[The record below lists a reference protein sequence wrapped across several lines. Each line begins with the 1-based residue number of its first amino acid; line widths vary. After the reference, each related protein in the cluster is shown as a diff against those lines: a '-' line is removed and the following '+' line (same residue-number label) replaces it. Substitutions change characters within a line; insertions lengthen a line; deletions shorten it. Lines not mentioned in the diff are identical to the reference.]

1 MMTIS
6 ANIGGVCVSNITM
19 QPVGYVSN
27 QVNERK
33 DHFWGNDVSTILLSD
48 AFRGG
53 LTGLSDFSHAIILC
67 YLDKARYI
75 PEKHLLRRP
84 RNRADMP
91 LLGIFSQRTKDHPNQ
106 IGITAVEI
114 LSVSDT
120 SITVKG
126 LDAIDGTPV
135 LDIKPYFP
143 VFDSRDARTPEWVD
157 ILMENYF

>member
-1 MMTIS
+1 MRDI
-6 ANIGGVCVSNITM
+6 IM
-19 QPVGYVSN
+19 QPIGHVSN
-27 QVNERK
+27 QVSERK
-33 DHFWGNDVSTILLSD
+33 DTFWGNDVSTIVLSEEY
-48 AFRGG
+48 RGG

-67 YLDKARYI
+67 HLDKAKYI

-106 IGITAVEI
+106 IGVTAVEI
-114 LSVSDT
+114 LAVSET

-135 LDIKPYFP
+135 LDIKPYYP
-143 VFDSRDARTPEWVD
+143 VFDRREAQTPDWVD

>member
-1 MMTIS
+1 MSDIIL
-6 ANIGGVCVSNITM
+6 NPI
-19 QPVGYVSN
+19 GYVHN
-27 QVNERK
+27 QVDEKK
-33 DHFWGNDVSTILLSD
+33 DIAWGNDISTIILD
-48 AFRGG
+48 EDFHGG

-67 YLDKARYI
+67 YLDKAKFI

-106 IGITAVEI
+106 IGITSVEI
-114 LSVSDT
+114 LSVSES

-126 LDAIDGTPV
+126 LDAINGTPV

-143 VFDSRDARTPEWVD
+143 VFDKREAQTPDWVD
-157 ILMENYF
+157 ILMEQYF

>member
-1 MMTIS
+1 MSDIIL
-6 ANIGGVCVSNITM
+6 NPI
-19 QPVGYVSN
+19 GYVHN
-27 QVNERK
+27 QVDEKK
-33 DHFWGNDVSTILLSD
+33 DTAWGNDISTIILD
-48 AFRGG
+48 KDFRGG

-67 YLDKARYI
+67 YLDKAKFI

-106 IGITAVEI
+106 IGITSVEI
-114 LSVSDT
+114 LSVSES

-126 LDAIDGTPV
+126 LDAINGTPV

-143 VFDSRDARTPEWVD
+143 VFDKREAQTPDWVD
-157 ILMENYF
+157 ILMEQYF

>member
-1 MMTIS
+1 
-6 ANIGGVCVSNITM
+6 
-19 QPVGYVSN
+19 
-27 QVNERK
+27 
-33 DHFWGNDVSTILLSD
+33 
-48 AFRGG
+48 
-53 LTGLSDFSHAIILC
+53 
-67 YLDKARYI
+67 
-75 PEKHLLRRP
+75 
-84 RNRADMP
+84 MP

-106 IGITAVEI
+106 IGITTVEI

-143 VFDSRDARTPEWVD
+143 IFDRRDAQTPEWVD

>member
-1 MMTIS
+1 MSEI
-6 ANIGGVCVSNITM
+6 IM

-27 QVNERK
+27 QIEEKK
-33 DHFWGNDVSTILLSD
+33 DQLWGEDISVITISEE
-48 AFRGG
+48 FRGG
-53 LTGLSDFSHAIILC
+53 LTGLEAFSHAVILSH
-67 YLDKARYI
+67 LDKARYI
-75 PEKHLLRRP
+75 PEKHLIRRP
-84 RNRADMP
+84 RNRQDMP

-106 IGITAVEI
+106 IGITTVEI

-143 VFDSRDARTPEWVD
+143 IFDRRDARTPEWVD